1 MNKKTKALPDSPKKG
16 ETLRPPKR
24 GNSHKSSTRPGRE
37 ALYRSVAVRIPGN
50 SSLMVVHVK
59 EY

>member
-1 MNKKTKALPDSPKKG
+1 MNKKTKTLPDAAKKG
-16 ETLRPPKR
+16 ENLRPPKS
-24 GNSHKSSTRPGRE
+24 GNYHKPTPRPTRE
-37 ALYRSVAVRIPGN
+37 ALYRSVAVRVPGN